1 MTIPTMFEA
10 MGQTFWIDSRVYL
23 MSAPRDDDGYTGV
36 RFSGSYDDLR
46 YMFQEIATHL
56 YQAMVITE
64 EQWRAVCIE
73 DPGPHH

>member
-10 MGQTFWIDSRVYL
+10 MGQTFWIDSKVFL
-23 MSAPRDDDGYTGV
+23 MAAPRDDDGYTGV

-46 YMFQEIATHL
+46 YMFREIATHL

-64 EQWRAVCIE
+64 EQWRAICPEE
-73 DPGPHH
+73 DTLEH